1 MREAAE
7 GHEMKPP
14 ILEVRKLSKAFGG
27 LKVTNDVSFS
37 ILEGEL
43 SSIIGPNGAGKT
55 TLFNLITG
63 KLVPDS
69 GEVLFRG
76 ERIDGLP
83 TAEIA
88 RKGIGRAFQITSI
101 FKERTALENVLVAVL
116 SRTGR
121 AGRLFRRSTSYPDVM
136 RESMEILAMLSL
148 ADKAHEKAGALPH
161 GDQKRLDIA
170 VALSLH
176 PELVMLDEPMAGM
189 SPEERAETVEL
200 IRKIWKE
207 KSLTL
212 VFIEHDMDV
221 VFLISERIRVLNQGL
236 LLAEG
241 TPDEISRNRDVI
253 TAYLGEEI
261 E

>member
-1 MREAAE
+1 MNR
-7 GHEMKPP
+7 P
-14 ILEVRKLSKAFGG
+14 ILEVRRLSKAFGG
-27 LKVTNDVSFS
+27 LKVNHEVSFS
-37 ILEGEL
+37 IREGEL

-63 KLVPDS
+63 KLVPDA

-83 TAEIA
+83 PAEIA

-116 SRTGR
+116 SRMRRTGR
-121 AGRLFRRSTSYPDVM
+121 MFRRATSYPDAV
-136 RESMEILAMLSL
+136 RESMEILEMFSL
-148 ADKAHEKAGALPH
+148 ADQANAMASALPH

-176 PELVMLDEPMAGM
+176 PELVLLDEPMAGM
-189 SPEERAETVEL
+189 SPEERAGTVEL
-200 IRKIWKE
+200 IRRIWKE
-207 KSLTL
+207 KALTL
-212 VFIEHDMDV
+212 LFIEHDMDV
-221 VFLISERIRVLNQGL
+221 VFSISEWIRVLNQGV

-241 TPDEISRNRDVI
+241 TPEEISRNREVI